1 MKTKNMYWSIIR
13 GICILAVVGIHL
25 TVPYDTEGS
34 VRLSWFL
41 SRRLIAF
48 PVGLFFFMAG
58 YFVHIDLMREK
69 RYIWKKIQ
77 RVLVPYLIFSTLYI
91 LQNLFVYDIN
101 WKGIMANY
109 IFGTAE
115 IQLYFCI
122 YLLQMILMLPL
133 LKKLLIDSDKRNVTL
148 ILILVV
154 SEFWSMIRSQSD
166 YLPILPQEFNVFCFS
181 FLIYYALG
189 IYVRGYKEGIYDSQ
203 MIHWILNKKTSYI
216 ILFAFLGLMI
226 SCIEAWLISEVGAIG
241 QCTIGNYVY
250 IGSLI
255 TLVICSSKK
264 YDNSSIQKN
273 WRILIWLGEN
283 SFDIYLIH
291 MFLLRLYIN
300 MLDNATMY
308 YPARQIVEFGGTL
321 LGSCLIISL
330 KNLFMTIYSK
340 RHKDRSIYNNGRR
353 TVSK

>member
-1 MKTKNMYWSIIR
+1 MKTKNMYWSVIR

-25 TVPYDTEGS
+25 TVPYNTEGA
-34 VRLSWFL
+34 VRWSWFFI
-41 SRRLIAF
+41 RRLIAF

-58 YFVHIDLMREK
+58 YFVHIDLMGEK
-69 RYIWKKIQ
+69 KYIWKKIQ
-77 RVLVPYLIFSTLYI
+77 RVLIPYLIFSTLYI
-91 LQNLFVYDIN
+91 LRNVFVYDIN

-115 IQLYFCI
+115 IQLYFCV
-122 YLLQMILMLPL
+122 YLFQMILMLPL
-133 LKKLLIDSDKRNVTL
+133 FKKLLIDSNKRNVTL
-148 ILILVV
+148 FLILTV
-154 SEFWSMIRSQSD
+154 SVFWSMIRSQSD
-166 YLPILPQEFNVFCFS
+166 YVSILPQEFNIFCFS

-226 SCIEAWLISEVGAIG
+226 SCIEAWLISEVGEAIG

-250 IGSLI
+250 IASLI
-255 TLVICSSKK
+255 TLVIYMCIKNMTIHQYKK
-264 YDNSSIQKN
+264 I

-283 SFDIYLIH
+283 SFDMYLIH
-291 MFLLRLYIN
+291 MFLLRFLIN
-300 MLDNATMY
+300 ILDNATIY
-308 YPARQIVEFGGTL
+308 YPVRQIVEFGGTL

-330 KNLFMTIYSK
+330 KNLFITIYSK
-340 RHKDRSIYNNGRR
+340 RHKDKEHRQ
-353 TVSK
+353 

>member
-1 MKTKNMYWSIIR
+1 MKLKNMYWSIIR

-25 TVPYDTEGS
+25 TVPYDTEGT
-34 VRLSWFL
+34 VRWSWFL
-41 SRRLIAF
+41 IRRLIAF

-69 RYIWKKIQ
+69 KYIWKKIQ
-77 RVLVPYLIFSTLYI
+77 RVLIPYLIFSTLYI
-91 LQNLFVYDIN
+91 LRNLFVYDIN

-115 IQLYFCI
+115 IQLYFCV

-133 LKKLLIDSDKRNVTL
+133 FKKLLIDSNKRNVTL
-148 ILILVV
+148 FLILTV
-154 SEFWSMIRSQSD
+154 SVFWSMIRSQSD
-166 YLPILPQEFNVFCFS
+166 YVSILPQEFNIFCFS

-203 MIHWILNKKTSYI
+203 MIHWILNKKTIYI

-250 IGSLI
+250 IASLI
-255 TLVICSSKK
+255 TLVIYMCIKNMTIHQYKK
-264 YDNSSIQKN
+264 T

-283 SFDIYLIH
+283 SFDMYLIH
-291 MFLLRLYIN
+291 MFLLRFLIN
-300 MLDNATMY
+300 MLDNATIY

-340 RHKDRSIYNNGRR
+340 RHKDKEHIQ
-353 TVSK
+353 